1 MFEVVKV
8 KKGLRVVSV
17 RGTRCFDFQASIKT
31 QPRFLP
37 GLLPPFFFFLFFSP
51 SFYFILFSHVL
62 PLNLL
67 LSLLVRPFESPF
79 LK

>member
-17 RGTRCFDFQASIKT
+17 RATRCFDFQASIKT

-37 GLLPPFFFFLFFSP
+37 GLLPPFIFFFFFSP
-51 SFYFILFSHVL
+51 RENLFYFIFSSA
-62 PLNLL
+62 PLKPLIEFI
-67 LSLLVRPFESPF
+67 SSTF
-79 LK
+79 